1 MTPTETLTVKDRN
14 LIAYLLVNGIA
25 CDFVPRS
32 DGGLDAEFP
41 WSIALENGC
50 KYYMGNRG
58 VPVQSF
64 VAACQHI
71 ADRIRD
77 HRQRQGV
84 KHDS

>member
-1 MTPTETLTVKDRN
+1 MTTQTLTIKDRN
-14 LIAYLLVNGIA
+14 LIAYLLVNGFT

-32 DGGLDAEFP
+32 DNGLDAEFA
-41 WSIALENGC
+41 WSPELENAC
-50 KYYMGNRG
+50 KDYMSNRG

-64 VAACQHI
+64 VAACKHI

-84 KHDS
+84 RNGN